1 MRLRELIEA
10 AGPDASWGSAKGFS
24 DQRGITTGVDAA
36 TLQRAR
42 DFDQQNRGSRFD
54 GPGGSTGGDGGSIDG
69 GGADVTSNPNAPN
82 NPGTDGQLRFASS
95 ALTTLNGQQSDMTRP
110 EAGRNMQDTLAR
122 ARRMAGFFGSPIT
135 INDAI
140 ARAGTSREE
149 ETQGSQHFHGR
160 ALDIS
165 TSGMSNEQ
173 KLELFNAGMRAGFTG
188 FGFGNSILHVDTGPR
203 RHWAYGNSSY
213 GGVRVASLGN
223 LVATN
228 RLVRTG
234 TATA

>member
-10 AGPDASWGSAKGFS
+10 TGPDSSWGSAKGFS

-42 DFDQQNRGSRFD
+42 DFDKQNRGSRFD
-54 GPGGSTGGDGGSIDG
+54 GTGGSTGGSGSAG
-69 GGADVTSNPNAPN
+69 GGADVTSDPNAPD
-82 NPGTDGQLRFASS
+82 NPGSDGQLRFASN
-95 ALTTLNGQQSDMTRP
+95 ALITLNGQQSDMTVAD
-110 EAGRNMQDTLAR
+110 AGQNMQDTLAR

-140 ARAGTSREE
+140 ARRGTSREE
-149 ETQGSQHFHGR
+149 ETRGSQHFQGR

-165 TSGMSNEQ
+165 TNGMSNEQ
-173 KLELFNAGMRAGFTG
+173 KLALFNAGMRAGFTG

-203 RHWAYGNSSY
+203 RHWAYGNSTY
-213 GGVRVASLGN
+213 AGVRVSSLGN